1 MLMTK
6 VSHRH
11 TRQDDNLNTFILKSI
26 VIKGVAKLKLIFY
39 KLIFHVN
46 YPK

>member
-1 MLMTK
+1 MTL

-11 TRQDDNLNTFILKSI
+11 TRQDGNLNTFILKSI
-26 VIKGVAKLKLIFY
+26 VIKGIEELKLIFH